1 MDPAN
6 RLTPPPPARGG
17 LVDDTDFARHTY
29 VVIDFEGLT
38 PAGRSPVPIEV
49 AALALTPKGDEL
61 IETWRFEAL
70 IAPPAEVPVTDF
82 DIRQTGIT
90 PAMLADAAGPEQV
103 MAELDALLSMPP
115 YRLVAHHAPTEAGL
129 IAHQAPHC
137 RTLAATPLLDTV
149 RLARITY
156 PELSS
161 HSLDAL
167 LRYLRIPP
175 PHGRHR
181 AMPDVEA
188 TAQVL
193 RRILCDGSASG
204 RWRALHELDADG
216 GLPPK
221 RLLAGEGSQE
231 ELF

>member
-1 MDPAN
+1 MPDLLEDLE
-6 RLTPPPPARGG
+6 RQKI
-17 LVDDTDFARHTY
+17 TY

-38 PAGRSPVPIEV
+38 PAGRSAVPIEV
-49 AALALTPKGDEL
+49 AALALTPKDDEL
-61 IETWRFEAL
+61 VETWRFQAL
-70 IAPPAEVPVTDF
+70 IKPPAEVPMTDF
-82 DIRQTGIT
+82 DVRQTGIT
-90 PAMLADAAGPEQV
+90 AAMLAGAAGPEQV
-103 MAELDALLSMPP
+103 MADLDALLSMPP

-149 RLARITY
+149 RLARLIY

-161 HSLDAL
+161 HRLDAL
-167 LRYLRIPP
+167 LRYLRIPMP
-175 PHGRHR
+175 VDRHR
-181 AMPDVEA
+181 AMPDVQA

-216 GLPPK
+216 GRPPK
-221 RLLAGEGSQE
+221 RLLAGEGSQA